1 MSKSNLEHYKKELEK
16 IFNEGLLSPSD
27 VFDKV
32 KTNCDSNIRS
42 CCWTTY
48 TRDILEWMS
57 QPYKESILNDTEKEY
72 LADVIRPFRE
82 KVNTISKF
90 HSWDDSSQYIYIETE
105 IPLPVPLHIFKRK
118 LRQAV
123 SVREPVA
130 VKAPTTTLLAA
141 HKLNISALVAAHLP
155 RTVTLTAAV
164 FSPLPSS
171 ILLRINILR
180 RTTKLCIGA
189 YEPVLAE
196 CYG

>member
-105 IPLPVPLHIFKRK
+105 DNHFATLPVFPKGTMYKGMKEMKHY
-118 LRQAV
+118 
-123 SVREPVA
+123 
-130 VKAPTTTLLAA
+130 TLEELD
-141 HKLNISALVAAHLP
+141 L
-155 RTVTLTAAV
+155 
-164 FSPLPSS
+164 
-171 ILLRINILR
+171 
-180 RTTKLCIGA
+180 
-189 YEPVLAE
+189 
-196 CYG
+196 